1 MKYLELFDILSTYGK
16 SEISFPF
23 IHKDGEDYIDCID
36 RLFHVYQDAINKLDS
51 NDIKILNACLDGIP
65 SYHKRIKQCD
75 IVRDVN
81 DIVHMLHDTIVY
93 HFKGDP
99 ISAYELFEKF
109 FLKDGKYFIL
119 FCPQIPDYPD
129 FTLYRMRTEKYSS
142 PGELFHIPFDK
153 RSKVSPER
161 FSILGYPILYLGKSF
176 YICWEELNIPD
187 INNITVS
194 LFKPKRHLNLVDLT
208 FPVDVSCP
216 WMAYSFFIFYPLIM
230 ASMVRVKNPDDPFK
244 PEYCIPQD
252 FLTFI
257 KHHGKVNDT
266 MIDGIMYMSSKVKEN
281 ATISN
286 SGFNNILLL
295 TNNTDQKE
303 GYCSDLANKLQMSDP
318 FTIPQNCLADVKNH
332 LEIPTA
338 PFNIQ
343 KFIDGIKFHDIDTSG
358 HSLKLV

>member
-23 IHKDGEDYIDCID
+23 QYKDGEDYIDCID
-36 RLFHVYQDAINKLDS
+36 RLFHVYQDAIDKLDS
-51 NDIKILNACLDGIP
+51 NDIKILNACLNGIP
-65 SYHKRIKQCD
+65 PYHKRIKQCD

-81 DIVHMLHDTIVY
+81 DIVHMLHDTIVC

-99 ISAYELFEKF
+99 ISAYEHFEKF
-109 FLKDGKYFIL
+109 FLKDERYFIL

-129 FTLYRMRTEKYSS
+129 FTLYRMREGNYSS
-142 PGELFHIPFDK
+142 PGELFHIPFEI

-161 FSILGYPILYLGKSF
+161 FSILGYPILYLGKSL
-176 YICWEELNIPD
+176 YICWEELNRPD
-187 INNITVS
+187 ISNITVS
-194 LFKPKRHLNLVDLT
+194 LFRPKQHLNLVDLT

-230 ASMVRVKNPDDPFK
+230 AS
-244 PEYCIPQD
+244 IQD

-281 ATISN
+281 ATIDN
-286 SGFNNILLL
+286 GGFNNILLL

-303 GYCSDLANKLQMSDP
+303 GYCTDLANKLQMSDQ
-318 FTIPQNCLADVKNH
+318 FTIPQNCLADTQAH
-332 LEIPTA
+332 LDTPTN
-338 PFNIQ
+338 PFDIQ
-343 KFIDGIKFHDIDTSG
+343 KIINGITFHNIDTSD

>member
-1 MKYLELFDILSTYGK
+1 MNYLELFDILSTYGK

-81 DIVHMLHDTIVY
+81 DIVHMLHDTIVN

-99 ISAYELFEKF
+99 IPAYEHFEKF
-109 FLKDGKYFIL
+109 FLKDNGYFIR

-129 FTLYRMRTEKYSS
+129 FTLYRMRKGKYSS
-142 PGELFHIPFDK
+142 PGELFHIPFEK

-176 YICWEELNIPD
+176 YICWEELNRPD

-281 ATISN
+281 ATIDN

-303 GYCSDLANKLQMSDP
+303 GYCSDLANKLQMSEP
-318 FTIPQNCLADVKNH
+318 FTIPQNCLVDVQNH
-332 LEIPTA
+332 LKMPKA

-343 KFIDGIKFHDIDTSG
+343 KFINGIEFHDIDTFG

>member
-1 MKYLELFDILSTYGK
+1 MNYLELFDILSTYGK

-161 FSILGYPILYLGKSF
+161 FSILGYPILYLGKSL
-176 YICWEELNIPD
+176 YICWEELNRPD
-187 INNITVS
+187 ISNITVS
-194 LFKPKRHLNLVDLT
+194 LFRPKQHLNLVDLT
-208 FPVDVSCP
+208 FPVDISCP
-216 WMAYSFFIFYPLIM
+216 CMAYSFFIFYPLIM

-257 KHHGKVNDT
+257 KHHGKF
-266 MIDGIMYMSSKVKEN
+266 DGIMYMSSKVKDN

-286 SGFNNILLL
+286 SRFNNILLL

-318 FTIPQNCLADVKNH
+318 FYSPSYNYFFTHRK
-332 LEIPTA
+332 T
-338 PFNIQ
+338 
-343 KFIDGIKFHDIDTSG
+343 
-358 HSLKLV
+358 